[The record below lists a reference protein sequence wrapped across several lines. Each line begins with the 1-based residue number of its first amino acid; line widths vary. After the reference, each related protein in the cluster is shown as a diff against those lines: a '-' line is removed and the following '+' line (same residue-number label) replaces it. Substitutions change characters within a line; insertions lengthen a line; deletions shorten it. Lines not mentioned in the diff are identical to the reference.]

1 MYIKEIK
8 IRATSLTGVNQLVSM
23 TETGGF
29 CTTENIKIIL
39 DFLNCYFYSVAVFA
53 WANAK
58 NPQSQTE
65 KKKKKKNYSHNQQ
78 AKGQTNRLK

>member
-65 KKKKKKNYSHNQQ
+65 KKKKEKKLLSQSTG
-78 AKGQTNRLK
+78 KGTN